1 MPLPFATSCHCRSPP
16 LLPHDLHPRPPDLP
30 PTAVLGTERP
40 DMASLLP
47 NFMRNG
53 EFRPETLTSRPSLGQ
68 GSARAPKACLVL
80 AMAGRPSDEVLEPTG
95 EVFRDLLNFLR
106 LGP

>member
-1 MPLPFATSCHCRSPP
+1 
-16 LLPHDLHPRPPDLP
+16 
-30 PTAVLGTERP
+30 
-40 DMASLLP
+40 MASLLP

-95 EVFRDLLNFLR
+95 EQWKLGFEGPRRCLSTSGAESVDDRGFLDLQEVEKVLSDVKANDVGITSHGFVW
-106 LGP
+106 